1 LELKILEE
9 RKNPLLKRTEYRF
22 EVTHGSA
29 PTPTRDSVRQELAKA
44 TRTPKERLVVERMHA
59 SFGIARSE
67 GLAVAYETKEAL
79 AATVREHIQIRNGLK
94 EKPKPA
100 TEAPAAEP
108 PAAEP
113 AKAEAKKAEEP
124 APAPAKKE

>member
-22 EVTHGSA
+22 EVTHGTA
-29 PTPTRDSVRQELAKA
+29 ATPNRNDIRQELSRI

-59 SFGIARSE
+59 QFGLARSE

-79 AATVREHIQIRNGLK
+79 AGTVREHIQIRNGLK

-100 TEAPAAEP
+100 TPAESAPEPPKAAETPAAPE
-108 PAAEP
+108 
-113 AKAEAKKAEEP
+113 
-124 APAPAKKE
+124 KKE